1 MKRSLSA
8 AGSPPPS
15 TSTPSGS
22 KPKKPRPSRSKAA
35 KAAAPKAGGGSAGSP
50 PPSEAP
56 SPFTPYAGASSP
68 PAFADSP
75 AAGVGGGSRERSMSV
90 AVDPALTA
98 SVSAS
103 VKGKEK
109 AVEGAADGAGGAG
122 AGGEAEEEEAEDEAF
137 AFDDDEFGSNQR
149 EAAKQK
155 EDLRVLLSVFDEQQM
170 DRYEAYR
177 RSGLAKGSVR
187 KLVNQVLG
195 QSVSPSI
202 LTVVRGFAKVF
213 VGEIVEKARS
223 MSPHSGPLTPQDL
236 REAYR
241 QYLSEHEGAG
251 AGGQGGG
258 RGKLFCK

>member
-1 MKRSLSA
+1 MKRPASLA
-8 AGSPPPS
+8 DSPPPS
-15 TSTPSGS
+15 GTPG
-22 KPKKPRPSRSKAA
+22 PSSSAA
-35 KAAAPKAGGGSAGSP
+35 AAAPKAKKPRQSRAKGAKAAAKVVKAGSP
-50 PPSEAP
+50 PASGAE
-56 SPFTPYAGASSP
+56 SPFPAASSP
-68 PAFADSP
+68 PAAAADSP
-75 AAGVGGGSRERSMSV
+75 FGGGGSRERSASV
-90 AVDPALTA
+90 AAGEGG
-98 SVSAS
+98 
-103 VKGKEK
+103 KGKER
-109 AVEGAADGAGGAG
+109 AVEGVEGTVQGGL
-122 AGGEAEEEEAEDEAF
+122 GGQGEPQEDEEAEDEAF

-155 EDLRVLLSVFDEQQM
+155 EDLRVLLEHFDEQQM

-223 MSPHSGPLTPQDL
+223 IADHPGALTPQDL

-241 QYLSEHEGAG
+241 LYLEEHDTAGAG
-251 AGGQGGG
+251 APT
-258 RGKLFCK
+258 RKKMFVR

>member
-1 MKRSLSA
+1 MKRALSA

-15 TSTPSGS
+15 SAAPQP

-35 KAAAPKAGGGSAGSP
+35 KAAREAAKQAGSP
-50 PPSEAP
+50 PPSGAD
-56 SPFTPYAGASSP
+56 SPFAGASSP
-68 PAFADSP
+68 PAGSYADSP
-75 AAGVGGGSRERSMSV
+75 AAFGGRERSASVAAIDPALAGVGGAGG
-90 AVDPALTA
+90 
-98 SVSAS
+98 
-103 VKGKEK
+103 KGKERG
-109 AVEGAADGAGGAG
+109 VDGGPDGLVPG
-122 AGGEAEEEEAEDEAF
+122 PQGEPGEDEEAEDEAF
-137 AFDDDEFGSNQR
+137 AFDDDEFGNNQR

-155 EDLRVLLSVFDEQQM
+155 EDLRVLLEHFDEQQM

-187 KLVNQVLG
+187 KLVNQVLQ

-223 MSPHSGPLTPQDL
+223 IADHPGSLTPQDL

-241 QYLSEHEGAG
+241 LYLEEHEGAG
-251 AGGQGGG
+251 AGGAQ
-258 RGKLFCK
+258 RKKLFVR

>member
-15 TSTPSGS
+15 TAGS

-35 KAAAPKAGGGSAGSP
+35 KAERERAKAAASTAASP
-50 PPSEAP
+50 PASEAN
-56 SPFTPYAGASSP
+56 SPYPLGGASSP
-68 PAFADSP
+68 PGASYDSP
-75 AAGVGGGSRERSMSV
+75 AFGGSAGSRERSMSV
-90 AVDPALTA
+90 APPPMGVEGGAGG
-98 SVSAS
+98 

-109 AVEGAADGAGGAG
+109 AAEGATTGLGQEQED
-122 AGGEAEEEEAEDEAF
+122 EEAEDEAF

-155 EDLRVLLSVFDEQQM
+155 EDLRVLLEHFDEQQM

-177 RSGLAKGSVR
+177 RSGLAKGNVR

-223 MSPHSGPLTPQDL
+223 IASHPGALTPQDL

-241 QYLSEHEGAG
+241 LYLAEHDGAG
-251 AGGQGGG
+251 AGGTG
-258 RGKLFCK
+258 RSKRLFVK